1 MAAKV
6 APRGG
11 AAGLTQRRK
20 TYRILR
26 EDTADTLSPLSRTLF
41 ELHHEG
47 KSAASSKQLEDVGV
61 TYPEQVRA
69 AGLAGS
75 PMTARAPCELQRLQ
89 RPSAG
94 GLRAPPLTPKSR
106 AGARPGDERP
116 VRGDLG
122 GHDHHR
128 AHAPGGIRGEC
139 IHAPPRLLQHLHR
152 AGHGASEV
160 HLQRAASVFRV
171 LLHRCAPAPAA
182 PAPRP
187 PSTHWTSGGPTRM
200 CQWSPP
206 ASFLTA
212 PPAGDGEGSTAAR
225 SLGSRAW

>member
-61 TYPEQVRA
+61 TYPEQN
-69 AGLAGS
+69 L
-75 PMTARAPCELQRLQ
+75 ARAM
-89 RPSAG
+89 S
-94 GLRAPPLTPKSR
+94 GLSVAIWVDMITTALTHPEVFEES
-106 AGARPGDERP
+106 
-116 VRGDLG
+116 
-122 GHDHHR
+122 
-128 AHAPGGIRGEC
+128 

-160 HLQRAASVFRV
+160 HLQRAASVLRV
-171 LLHRCAPAPAA
+171 LLHRVRSHR
-182 PAPRP
+182 RP
-187 PSTHWTSGGPTRM
+187 PV
-200 CQWSPP
+200 Q
-206 ASFLTA
+206 
-212 PPAGDGEGSTAAR
+212 GEYGR
-225 SLGSRAW
+225 PRREGQRD

>member
-61 TYPEQVRA
+61 TYPEQE
-69 AGLAGS
+69 L
-75 PMTARAPCELQRLQ
+75 ARAMSGLSVAIWVGMITTALTHPEVFEE
-89 RPSAG
+89 SAF
-94 GLRAPPLTPKSR
+94 T
-106 AGARPGDERP
+106 
-116 VRGDLG
+116 
-122 GHDHHR
+122 
-128 AHAPGGIRGEC
+128 
-139 IHAPPRLLQHLHR
+139 PRLGYSNICIALDTEP
-152 AGHGASEV
+152 AKYIS
-160 HLQRAASVFRV
+160 SV
-171 LLHRCAPAPAA
+171 LLHFFAYFCIGALPPPPPPR

-187 PSTHWTSGGPTRM
+187 RTGPQVARHGCVSGGH
-200 CQWSPP
+200 QPP
-206 ASFLTA
+206 SSQRHPRGTGRG
-212 PPAGDGEGSTAAR
+212 PPPRDPSAR
-225 SLGSRAW
+225 EPGGAR